1 MLLDSSTMF
10 KIVESLGANNN
21 INNNKIASVRNVSQ
35 NISLCKETLKLKR
48 IHSNNVNKSFSH
60 NRTNVWIHILIS
72 LFLTQLNFSDPWEII
87 LNKMHYDST
96 VLYKTLPNL
105 TNLASLSLTLL
116 EALTLAL
123 LGAILPQPLTQILIK
138 IKLAAS
144 SLLKKVPKLWQ

>member
-1 MLLDSSTMF
+1 
-10 KIVESLGANNN
+10 
-21 INNNKIASVRNVSQ
+21 
-35 NISLCKETLKLKR
+35 
-48 IHSNNVNKSFSH
+48 
-60 NRTNVWIHILIS
+60 
-72 LFLTQLNFSDPWEII
+72 
-87 LNKMHYDST
+87 MHYDST